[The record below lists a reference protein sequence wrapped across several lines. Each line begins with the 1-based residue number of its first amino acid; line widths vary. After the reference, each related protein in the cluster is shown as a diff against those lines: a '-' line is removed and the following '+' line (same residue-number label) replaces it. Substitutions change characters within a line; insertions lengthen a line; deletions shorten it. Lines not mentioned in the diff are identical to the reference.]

1 MQQKVWFID
10 RLTLPYKCMQHSGCF
25 CLASMPAFDMHYIIC
40 CPTFPA
46 VSDGGPMW
54 HLVCSQVRLSAAA
67 GWIPGVRQ
75 VNWSQCMH
83 IERLCIECLRLI
95 CITLSIVRRF
105 LQYPM
110 ADQLWHLVCSQ
121 VRIPGAAGW
130 IPGVRQV
137 NWSQFMHIER
147 LCIERHC
154 IERHCIVC
162 FLFRPCLRSSWSGLF
177 ACVVAPDL
185 HRGLHL
191 STAHRRTTVH
201 LNAYACH
208 CKIRLYPLSF
218 CVLR

>member
-1 MQQKVWFID
+1 
-10 RLTLPYKCMQHSGCF
+10 
-25 CLASMPAFDMHYIIC
+25 
-40 CPTFPA
+40 
-46 VSDGGPMW
+46 
-54 HLVCSQVRLSAAA
+54 
-67 GWIPGVRQ
+67 
-75 VNWSQCMH
+75 MH

-208 CKIRLYPLSF
+208 CKIRLYPLIF
-218 CVLR
+218 LCTEIDCITEMHLETFQHWKLLADRVGTLRLSNTESYLRIELEVFYCRRRLYPLNFACTM

>member
-1 MQQKVWFID
+1 MYCVGEIDWITVWF
-10 RLTLPYKCMQHSGCF
+10 TLRSVVRRF
-25 CLASMPAFDMHYIIC
+25 CCLIALYVFLSTLVSRKLRNKQVVQVH
-40 CPTFPA
+40 A
-46 VSDGGPMW
+46 VEGMIHWYTDTI
-54 HLVCSQVRLSAAA
+54 SAAA

-75 VNWSQCMH
+75 VNWSQC
-83 IERLCIECLRLI
+83 
-95 CITLSIVRRF
+95 
-105 LQYPM
+105 
-110 ADQLWHLVCSQ
+110 
-121 VRIPGAAGW
+121 
-130 IPGVRQV
+130 
-137 NWSQFMHIER
+137 MHIER